1 MIGNR
6 SGGRIKQ
13 LMKEKYKKNRKA
25 LLFLILSVCLISGL
39 LSIRNQYI
47 SYPIADGFLNLSE
60 ENLEKK
66 AVQLNGVWKFYEG
79 TLEDTGSQTAD
90 SIEVPGSWRGK
101 LINGKKLDK
110 HGIGVYEL
118 RVKLPS
124 PGEYCMELNYV
135 SSAYELY
142 INDKKIVDN
151 GKIGSDK
158 DSEISS
164 WAPRFVY
171 FHADQNDLVIKIKV
185 SNFHCNNGGI
195 VLPVYIGKQVPL
207 YRFHLI
213 NLMKNIGFIGIL
225 AGMACYLYV
234 FNWCLNKKA
243 QSVYLWIFCISVLFA
258 ASIID
263 GESLVSIFPFL
274 TIDTVIKI
282 EYVSFMVQIT
292 SIQFYLWSMYPE
304 LGKNHPFR
312 FLKFFD
318 FFYTTVLICL
328 PVMPV
333 LYDDMVFIP
342 ILFVNA
348 LCYFF
353 KIARAFQLKKPNAG
367 PVFLGYCVFLASC
380 VLQIMDIQHNIDVK
394 FLSDFNFYYFG
405 VLFFLLGQGY
415 VLAVNVEDTFRQSE
429 LAHEMEIASLQAQI
443 SPHFLFNI
451 LHNIYR
457 LMDTNVNMAKN
468 MLMCLSD
475 FLRVKY
481 RFDYRTYTL
490 YQLMEELDL
499 VKAYVELENVR
510 MNGALKLEIDAPYEL
525 LSNDILPL
533 TIQPLVENSIKHG
546 YKSGELNILIRVMEA
561 GDNRLVISVED
572 DGRGI
577 SPETLETID
586 KSNTPKSNAPKSST
600 SKSGVGISN
609 INYRLNICFQSR
621 LVIESQGLKGTKIS
635 FQIPKRG

>member
-1 MIGNR
+1 
-6 SGGRIKQ
+6 
-13 LMKEKYKKNRKA
+13 MK
-25 LLFLILSVCLISGL
+25 V
-39 LSIRNQYI
+39 
-47 SYPIADGFLNLSE
+47 
-60 ENLEKK
+60 
-66 AVQLNGVWKFYEG
+66 
-79 TLEDTGSQTAD
+79 
-90 SIEVPGSWRGK
+90 
-101 LINGKKLDK
+101 
-110 HGIGVYEL
+110 
-118 RVKLPS
+118 PS
-124 PGEYCMELNYV
+124 PGDYCMKLNYV
-135 SSAYELY
+135 SSAYQLY
-142 INDKKIVDN
+142 INDKKIVEN
-151 GKIGSDK
+151 GTIGADK
-158 DSEISS
+158 ATEIPS
-164 WAPRFVY
+164 WNPQFVY

-207 YRFHLI
+207 FRFHLF

-243 QSVYLWIFCISVLFA
+243 QSICLWIFCISVLVV

-274 TIDTVIKI
+274 TIDTVLKA

-292 SIQFYLWSMYPE
+292 SIQFFLWSMYPE
-304 LGKNHPFR
+304 LGKTHPFR
-312 FLKFFD
+312 FLKILD
-318 FFYTTVLICL
+318 LIYTAILICL
-328 PVMPV
+328 PAMPV
-333 LYDDMVFIP
+333 LYDDIVFIP

-348 LCYFF
+348 LCYFL
-353 KIARAFQLKKPNAG
+353 KIAKAFKLKKANAG
-367 PVFLGYCVFLASC
+367 PVFLGYCVYIVSC
-380 VLQIMDIQHNIDVK
+380 VLQIVDIQHNIDVK
-394 FLSDFNFYYFG
+394 FLNDFNFYYFG
-405 VLFFLLGQGY
+405 VLFFLLSQGY

-451 LHNIYR
+451 LHNIYC

-490 YQLMEELDL
+490 YQLKEELDL
-499 VKAYVELENVR
+499 VNAYVELENVR
-510 MNGALKLEIDAPYEL
+510 MNGALKLEIDAPDEL

-546 YKSGELNILIRVMEA
+546 YKSGELNILIRVMAA
-561 GDNRLVISVED
+561 GDRLVISVED

-586 KSNTPKSNAPKSST
+586 KSNIPKSST
-600 SKSGVGISN
+600 SKNGVGISN

-621 LVIESQGLKGTKIS
+621 LFIESLGLKGTKIS
-635 FQIPKRG
+635 FEIPKRG

>member
-13 LMKEKYKKNRKA
+13 IMKEKYKKNRKA

-39 LSIRNQYI
+39 VSIRNQYI
-47 SYPIADGFLNLSE
+47 SYPIADGFLNLSK
-60 ENLEKK
+60 ENLEEK

-79 TLEDTGSQTAD
+79 TLDGTGSQTAD
-90 SIEVPGSWRGK
+90 SLEVPGSWRGK
-101 LINGKKLDK
+101 VINGKKLGK

-118 RVKLPS
+118 RVKVPS
-124 PGEYCMELNYV
+124 PGDYCMKLNYV
-135 SSAYELY
+135 SSAYQLY
-142 INDKKIVDN
+142 INDKKIVEN
-151 GKIGSDK
+151 GTIGADK
-158 DSEISS
+158 ATEIPS
-164 WAPRFVY
+164 WNPQFVY

-207 YRFHLI
+207 FRFHLF

-243 QSVYLWIFCISVLFA
+243 QSICLWIFCISVLVV

-274 TIDTVIKI
+274 TIDTVLKA

-292 SIQFYLWSMYPE
+292 SIQFFLWSMYPE
-304 LGKNHPFR
+304 LGKTHPFR
-312 FLKFFD
+312 FLKILD
-318 FFYTTVLICL
+318 LIYTAILICL
-328 PVMPV
+328 PAMPV
-333 LYDDMVFIP
+333 LYDDIVFIP

-348 LCYFF
+348 LCYFL
-353 KIARAFQLKKPNAG
+353 KIAKAFKLKKANAG
-367 PVFLGYCVFLASC
+367 PVFLGYCVYIVSC
-380 VLQIMDIQHNIDVK
+380 VLQIVDIQHNIDVK
-394 FLSDFNFYYFG
+394 FLNDFNFYYFG
-405 VLFFLLGQGY
+405 VLFFLLSQGY

-451 LHNIYR
+451 LHNIYC

-490 YQLMEELDL
+490 YQLKEELDL
-499 VKAYVELENVR
+499 VNAYVELENVR
-510 MNGALKLEIDAPYEL
+510 MNGALKLEIDAPDEL

-546 YKSGELNILIRVMEA
+546 YKSGELNILIRVMAA
-561 GDNRLVISVED
+561 GDRLVISVED

-586 KSNTPKSNAPKSST
+586 KSNIPKSST
-600 SKSGVGISN
+600 SKNGVGISN

-621 LVIESQGLKGTKIS
+621 LFIESLGLKGTKIS
-635 FQIPKRG
+635 FEIPKRG

>member
-13 LMKEKYKKNRKA
+13 IMKEKYKKNRKA

-39 LSIRNQYI
+39 VSIRNQYI
-47 SYPIADGFLNLSE
+47 SYPIADGFLNLSK
-60 ENLEKK
+60 ENLEEK

-79 TLEDTGSQTAD
+79 TLDGTGSQIAD
-90 SIEVPGSWRGK
+90 SLEVPGSWQGK
-101 LINGKKLDK
+101 VINGKKMGK

-118 RVKLPS
+118 CVKVPS
-124 PGEYCMELNYV
+124 PGDYCMKLNYV
-135 SSAYELY
+135 SSAYQLY
-142 INDKKIVDN
+142 INDKKIVEN
-151 GKIGSDK
+151 GTIGADK
-158 DSEISS
+158 TTEIPS
-164 WAPRFVY
+164 WNPQFVY

-207 YRFHLI
+207 FRFHLF

-243 QSVYLWIFCISVLFA
+243 QSICLWIFCISVLVV

-263 GESLVSIFPFL
+263 GESLVSIFSFL
-274 TIDTVIKI
+274 TIDTVLKA

-292 SIQFYLWSMYPE
+292 SIQFFLWSMYPE
-304 LGKNHPFR
+304 LGKTHPFR
-312 FLKFFD
+312 FLKILD
-318 FFYTTVLICL
+318 LIYTAILICL
-328 PVMPV
+328 PAMPV
-333 LYDDMVFIP
+333 LYDDIVFIP

-348 LCYFF
+348 LCYFL
-353 KIARAFQLKKPNAG
+353 KIAKAFKLKKANAG
-367 PVFLGYCVFLASC
+367 PVFLGYCVYIVSC
-380 VLQIMDIQHNIDVK
+380 VLQIVDIQHNIDVK
-394 FLSDFNFYYFG
+394 FLNDFNFYYFG
-405 VLFFLLGQGY
+405 VLFFLLSQGY

-451 LHNIYR
+451 LHNIYC

-490 YQLMEELDL
+490 YQLKEELDL
-499 VKAYVELENVR
+499 VNAYVELENVR
-510 MNGALKLEIDAPYEL
+510 MNGALKLEIDAPDEL

-546 YKSGELNILIRVMEA
+546 YKSGELNILIRVMAA
-561 GDNRLVISVED
+561 GDRLVISVED

-586 KSNTPKSNAPKSST
+586 KSNIPKSST
-600 SKSGVGISN
+600 SKNGVGISN

-621 LVIESQGLKGTKIS
+621 LFIESLGLKGTKIS
-635 FQIPKRG
+635 FEIPKRG